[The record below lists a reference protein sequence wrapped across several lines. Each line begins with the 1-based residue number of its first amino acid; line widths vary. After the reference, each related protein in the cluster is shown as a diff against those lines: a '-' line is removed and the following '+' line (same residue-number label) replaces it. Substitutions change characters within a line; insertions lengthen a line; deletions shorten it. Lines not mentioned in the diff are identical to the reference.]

1 MSGFSEDC
9 NWWWDGHTW
18 LATSQVVIPDLP
30 ATDRTTELEVRVKPY
45 RLLDNANLAAYFVPF
60 DGWSLNSMLALPWLF
75 MNRRAFRAYRE
86 LMLEQLKSA
95 TTYLLG
101 RDEPALA
108 AEVGIY
114 SEIVIGKVWGGNTV
128 VVTAQH
134 VLIIGNDSPL
144 GRPRRVLLAAHPS
157 QVRMQQH
164 AGGILNAYPTI
175 VVNAG
180 GQFWSIKGMN
190 GIIQAGPLIAAW
202 SRVATAVRA

>member
-1 MSGFSEDC
+1 M
-9 NWWWDGHTW
+9 
-18 LATSQVVIPDLP
+18 IPDLP
-30 ATDRTTELEVRVKPY
+30 ATDRETELEARVRPF

-60 DGWSLNSMLALPWLF
+60 GGWSLSSALVFPWLF
-75 MNRRAFRAYRE
+75 AYRRAFRAYRE

-101 RDEPALA
+101 PDEPALA

-114 SEIVIGKVWGGNTV
+114 SEIVIGKVWGGNAV

-134 VLIIGNDSPL
+134 VFIIAGDRPL

-157 QVRMQQH
+157 EVRMQQR
-164 AGGILNAYPTI
+164 AGGILNAHPTI

-180 GQFWSIKGMN
+180 RQFWSIKGMN
-190 GIIQAGPLIAAW
+190 GIIQPKPLIAAW
-202 SRVATAVRA
+202 WSAATAVRA